1 MGEVC
6 RGSGTNYEC
15 YLSPTRVPQGQAS
28 YFPTDEE
35 RSGRSAN
42 NEGCSQVIQLLQG
55 TNSGFSA

>member
-28 YFPTDEE
+28 YFRTDEE
-35 RSGRSAN
+35 TLGLVPGEEN
-42 NEGCSQVIQLLQG
+42 DE
-55 TNSGFSA
+55 FSPMPAKDGPIKQ